1 MAQVGAD
8 AVASPKHPKAG
19 WFRRQGLLD
28 QVANFTAL
36 EDRIGRLPTERE
48 RGDAFEVFAEAY
60 LAAQPIHQVSEIWP
74 LPAAPPS
81 LRQRVGLARRDMGV
95 DGLFKALDGQISA
108 YQVKFRSTRSTLP
121 WKSLGTF
128 MGLSD
133 RVTQRVLVTNCNA
146 PDVMRERRA
155 FYCISGMDLDRLD
168 AAAFDRI
175 RGWLGGQYIA
185 VARRQP
191 HPHQR
196 QALDAILLALKT
208 QDRVTAVMACGT
220 GKTLVALW
228 TAEQLACK
236 RVLVLVPSLALLR
249 QTLHQWLEQ
258 TRWSR
263 PSHLCVCSDP
273 TVTVNPESDQLALR
287 PSELDFPVTTDAA
300 AVRRFFGRARGEV
313 SIVFA
318 TYHSVRVVGAGM
330 PSGYAFDVGLFDE
343 AHRTAGSEAGKLAF
357 ALDNQKLAIRKR
369 VFLTATPRHFDVRKR
384 SRGGEHR
391 QIYSMDDART
401 YGEKV
406 YTLSFARAVEHDIV
420 CPYKVVISVI
430 TQKTVTNELIRRGVV
445 FRDGDRVKARQ
456 VANQLAIIDAVARHG
471 ITKIFTFHGRV
482 RAAKSFTKGQHGDG
496 IGAYLYGFQTFHV
509 NGQMAAKD
517 REDHLREFSGSSR
530 AIMSNARCLSE
541 GVDVPAVD
549 MVAFLAPKRSTIDIV
564 QATGRAMRRSEGK
577 TTGYVL
583 VPVLVEEAAGETIE
597 DALTRSTFDQVWT
610 VLQAM
615 QEQDEVLAD
624 IIREMGEERGRTR
637 GFDDSRFRERVE
649 VLCPDL
655 PLELLRRAIST
666 ECLEQLGVTWDER
679 YGQLQAYKERF
690 GDCYV
695 PQLWRD
701 NKQLGAWVGTQRGER
716 GRDRLSPER
725 INRLDGVGFIWDV
738 TDARWEEMYT
748 ALRAYKDTHG
758 DCNVSSSS
766 RAYRRLGSWVADLRE
781 GKKKGTLSAA
791 WVERLE
797 AVGLVWEPFKNA
809 WEKMYSKLA
818 EYRSR
823 YGDCNVLGEWPDDP
837 ELGSWVADQRKKGKR
852 GHLRPERAHRLDA
865 LGFEWDPLAAT
876 WDRGYAELVKFK
888 NQHGHCNVP
897 INWSG
902 NKQLAN
908 FVRTQRVHR
917 KRRWLSKEQTQ
928 RLDRLGFSWERS
940 GDAWDE
946 MFLVL
951 SDYKRRQGHCNV
963 PLLYDENPKLG
974 HWIMHQR
981 VAKREERVSDDRIKR
996 LNDLGFSWDP
1006 YAEAWNRRFAA
1017 LVKYKTEHGHCNVPK
1032 RDPKHGQLGRWVSEQ
1047 RVAKRR
1053 GELSEARM
1061 VQLDRIGFEWEG
1073 ARSRNA

>member
-19 WFRRQGLLD
+19 WFRRQGLLHH
-28 QVANFTAL
+28 VHTFAEL
-36 EDRIGRLPTERE
+36 EDRIGTLPTERE

-74 LPAAPPS
+74 FLTAPPS
-81 LRQRVGLARRDMGV
+81 LRQRLGLARRDMGV
-95 DGLFKALDGQISA
+95 DGLFKTLDGQISA

-121 WKSLGTF
+121 WESLGTF

-133 RVTQRVLVTNCNA
+133 RVAQRVLMTNCSVPA
-146 PDVMRERRA
+146 VMRERRA

-175 RGWLGGQYIA
+175 RGWLGGQYVA
-185 VARRQP
+185 AARRQP

-196 QALDAILLALKT
+196 EALDAILSALKT

-228 TAEQLACK
+228 TAEELACR
-236 RVLVLVPSLALLR
+236 RVLVLVPSLALLQ

-258 TRWSR
+258 TSWRR
-263 PSHLCVCSDP
+263 PSYLCVCSDP
-273 TVTVNPESDQLALR
+273 TVNPESDQLALR

-300 AVRRFFGRARGEV
+300 TVRRFLGRARGEV
-313 SIVFA
+313 SIVFS
-318 TYHSVRVVGAGM
+318 TYHSARVVGAGM
-330 PSGYAFDVGLFDE
+330 PSAYAFDVALFDE
-343 AHRTAGSEAGKLAF
+343 AHRTAGSEAGRFAF
-357 ALDNQKLAIRKR
+357 ALDDQKLPIRKR

-384 SRGGEHR
+384 TRGWEHR
-391 QIYSMDDART
+391 QIYSMDEPRT

-420 CPYKVVISVI
+420 CPYKVVISVV

-445 FRDGDRVKARQ
+445 FRDGDLVKTRQ
-456 VANQLAIIDAVARHG
+456 VANQLAIIDAVTRHG
-471 ITKIFTFHGRV
+471 ITKIFTFHSRV
-482 RAAKSFTKGQHGDG
+482 RAAESFTMGQHGDG
-496 IGAYLYGFQTFHV
+496 IGGHLHGFQTFHV

-517 REDHLREFSGSSR
+517 REEHLREFSDSSR

-549 MVAFLAPKRSTIDIV
+549 MVAFLAPKRSTIDII

-583 VPVLVEEAAGETIE
+583 VPVFLEEAAGETIE
-597 DALTRSTFDQVWT
+597 DALTRSSFDQVWT

-615 QEQDEVLAD
+615 LEQDEVLAD
-624 IIREMGEERGRTR
+624 IIREMTQERGRTR
-637 GFDDSRFRERVE
+637 GFDESRFRERVE

-666 ECLEQLGVTWDER
+666 ACLDRLGVTWDQR
-679 YGQLQAYKERF
+679 YGQLRAYKERF

-695 PQLWRD
+695 PQLWPD

-725 INRLDGVGFIWDV
+725 INRLDGLGFIWGV
-738 TDARWEEMYT
+738 KDAHWEEMYT
-748 ALRAYKDTHG
+748 ALRAYKNTHG
-758 DCNVSSSS
+758 DCNVSTST
-766 RAYRRLGSWVADLRE
+766 RAYQRLRSWVAHLRE
-781 GKKKGTLSAA
+781 QKKKGILSAT

-797 AVGLVWEPFKNA
+797 AVGLVWEPLKNA
-809 WEKMYSKLA
+809 WEEMYSKLA
-818 EYRSR
+818 KYRSR
-823 YGDCNVLGEWPDDP
+823 YGHCNVPGEWPGDL
-837 ELGSWVADQRKKGKR
+837 ELGSWVAEQRKKGKR
-852 GHLRPERAHRLDA
+852 DRLLPERAHRLDA
-865 LGFEWDPLAAT
+865 LGFEWDPFAAT
-876 WDRGYAELVKFK
+876 WDRWYAELVKFK

-902 NKQLAN
+902 NKQLAY
-908 FVRTQRVHR
+908 FVRTQRVGR
-917 KRRWLSKEQTQ
+917 KRGRLSKEQTQ

-940 GDAWDE
+940 NEAWDE
-946 MFLVL
+946 MFLAL

-963 PLLYDENPKLG
+963 PLLYDENAKLG

-981 VAKREERVSDDRIKR
+981 VARREERLSADRIKR
-996 LNDLGFSWDP
+996 LDDLGFSWDP
-1006 YAEAWNRRFAA
+1006 SAEAWSRLFAA

-1032 RDPKHGQLGRWVSEQ
+1032 RDSKHGQLGRWVSEQ
-1047 RVAKRR
+1047 RVARRR
-1053 GELSEARM
+1053 GELSQARL
-1061 VQLDRIGFEWEG
+1061 VQLDRIGLEWEG